1 MERFTTGVR
10 VGVGFLK
17 SCSRPET
24 SAREQQHRKSERAS
38 MPRRMCVNSSS
49 PGGEPWA
56 VFICYMAA

>member
-1 MERFTTGVR
+1 MR

-17 SCSRPET
+17 SCQRPET